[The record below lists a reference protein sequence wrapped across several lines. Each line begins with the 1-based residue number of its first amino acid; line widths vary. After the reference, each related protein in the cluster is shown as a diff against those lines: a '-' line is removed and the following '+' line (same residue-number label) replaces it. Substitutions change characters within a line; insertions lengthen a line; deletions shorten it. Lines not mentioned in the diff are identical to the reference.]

1 MTTITPR
8 FQGPHQGQPVLQAGA
23 PLATAKAAMILLHGR
38 GATAQDILTLVP
50 ELNQP
55 EFAYFAPQASENTW
69 YPYSF
74 LAPISQNEPGISSGL
89 QAISDVLRQ
98 LSENGF
104 PPERVMLLGF
114 SQGGCLTLE
123 FAARHAQRFG
133 GVVGLSAGLI
143 GPEGTPRE
151 YSGSFDGTPIFLG
164 CSDNDV
170 HIPSARFND
179 TALVLGKLNAQV
191 TTRLY
196 PDFGHAIHSDE
207 IRFVQQMMHALVK
220 K

>member
-1 MTTITPR
+1 M
-8 FQGPHQGQPVLQAGA
+8 LQAGA

-55 EFAYFAPQASENTW
+55 EFVYFAPQASGNTW
-69 YPYSF
+69 YPFSF

-89 QAISDVLRQ
+89 QAISDFLRQ
-98 LSENGF
+98 LSENGL

-114 SQGGCLTLE
+114 SQGGCLTIE
-123 FAARHAQRFG
+123 FAARHARRYG

-143 GPEGTPRE
+143 GPEGTPRA
-151 YSGSFDGTPIFLG
+151 YSGSFDGTSIFLG

-170 HIPSARFND
+170 HIPRARFNE
-179 TALVLGKLNAQV
+179 TALVLEKLGAQV

-196 PDFGHAIHSDE
+196 SNFGHTINHDE
-207 IRFVQQMMHALVK
+207 IRFVQEMMRSLLKH
-220 K
+220 